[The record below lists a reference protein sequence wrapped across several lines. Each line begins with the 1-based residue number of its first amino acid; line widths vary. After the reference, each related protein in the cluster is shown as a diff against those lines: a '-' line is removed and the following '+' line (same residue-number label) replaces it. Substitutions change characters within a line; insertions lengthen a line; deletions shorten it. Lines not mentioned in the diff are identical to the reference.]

1 MVLCLLLG
9 AALPRPVMA
18 TCSRLS
24 WGATVTELWGR
35 SPSLCGDKHGSFCAT
50 PSAKSGDI
58 GEELQC
64 LSEWCSLLK
73 ERAASE
79 KQKAAVKRARM
90 DKMELLLNQEQVAID
105 LLDAKAKK
113 LMDSAKE
120 LYADAE
126 AHAEAII
133 KQEEEMVDVSL
144 ERRYNERLSREVN
157 LNTREAALGAE

>member
-1 MVLCLLLG
+1 
-9 AALPRPVMA
+9 
-18 TCSRLS
+18 
-24 WGATVTELWGR
+24 
-35 SPSLCGDKHGSFCAT
+35 
-50 PSAKSGDI
+50 
-58 GEELQC
+58 
-64 LSEWCSLLK
+64 LLK
-73 ERAASE
+73 ERTASE

-144 ERRYNERLSREVN
+144 ERRHNERMSREVN
-157 LNTREAALGAE
+157 LNTREAALGVE

>member
-1 MVLCLLLG
+1 
-9 AALPRPVMA
+9 
-18 TCSRLS
+18 
-24 WGATVTELWGR
+24 
-35 SPSLCGDKHGSFCAT
+35 
-50 PSAKSGDI
+50 
-58 GEELQC
+58 
-64 LSEWCSLLK
+64 LLK

>member
-1 MVLCLLLG
+1 
-9 AALPRPVMA
+9 
-18 TCSRLS
+18 
-24 WGATVTELWGR
+24 
-35 SPSLCGDKHGSFCAT
+35 
-50 PSAKSGDI
+50 
-58 GEELQC
+58 
-64 LSEWCSLLK
+64 LLK
-73 ERAASE
+73 ERTASE

-144 ERRYNERLSREVN
+144 ERRHNERLSHEVN

>member
-1 MVLCLLLG
+1 
-9 AALPRPVMA
+9 
-18 TCSRLS
+18 
-24 WGATVTELWGR
+24 
-35 SPSLCGDKHGSFCAT
+35 
-50 PSAKSGDI
+50 
-58 GEELQC
+58 
-64 LSEWCSLLK
+64 
-73 ERAASE
+73 
-79 KQKAAVKRARM
+79 M

-144 ERRYNERLSREVN
+144 ERRHNERMSREVN
-157 LNTREAALGAE
+157 LNTREAALGVE